1 MEKEIIAYKAFF
13 KGLVNNLDNINYEIG
28 KIYTVD
34 RPLQYTKS
42 GFHMCKDP
50 EDCFKFL
57 KPSKAQV
64 DLTLVKGFGNMYEI
78 DAGEHS
84 TDDRLGYVYIC
95 QKMEILKV
103 LTREE
108 IIDIGLNL
116 LGYRLEKFIEEFPLT
131 KEEALLFKEKFK
143 NEKDMRGNKTYPDL
157 IDYYQ
162 NYHQKTLVKT
172 KGGMYG

>member
-1 MEKEIIAYKAFF
+1 MAKEVIAYKAFF
-13 KGLVNNLDNINYEIG
+13 KGLVNHLDNTNYKIG
-28 KIYTVD
+28 NIYVTKD
-34 RPLQYTKS
+34 KLQYTKG

-57 KPSKAQV
+57 KPSRAEV
-64 DLTLVKGFGNMYEI
+64 ELTKVRGFGNIYTV
-78 DAGEHS
+78 DAGENS
-84 TDDRLGYVYIC
+84 ADDRLGYVYIC
-95 QKMEILKV
+95 QKMEILKI

-131 KEEALLFKEKFK
+131 KEEALLFKEKLK
-143 NEKDMRGNKTYPDL
+143 NKTCIRDNRSYPEI

-162 NYHQKTLVKT
+162 NYHQKNLKKT
-172 KGGMYG
+172 KGGLYG